1 MDTKRTKKHTKQ
13 TKRQNIYNTY
23 NITLEMVVTQ
33 ISATLKSIHNHVQS
47 VKSSLHF
54 SVCDQCLPGLI
65 KSISRSLQSGLDF
78 LRYSDSDNLY
88 ILLPPLQSSWVPR
101 RGEQGPKTI
110 EQIHKDAELEEQRE
124 QMKVQ
129 HAFISKPSGGHGG
142 RNDGGRNDGGR
153 NDGGGRG
160 GRGGREGRDN
170 QGRGQP
176 PQDEGWNTV
185 PISTKNRP
193 IDTSRLSKITKV
205 GERTLHWD
213 RNARFQYDFCYFF
226 LPSTI

>member
-1 MDTKRTKKHTKQ
+1 MKEWREKWPDCSFDVDK
-13 TKRQNIYNTY
+13 
-23 NITLEMVVTQ
+23 
-33 ISATLKSIHNHVQS
+33 
-47 VKSSLHF
+47 
-54 SVCDQCLPGLI
+54 
-65 KSISRSLQSGLDF
+65 
-78 LRYSDSDNLY
+78 YSDSTPDSDPWRYLKVKAQPFTICEASVVIADVVESALAKGPRMTRNDN
-88 ILLPPLQSSWVPR
+88 R
-101 RGEQGPKTI
+101 
-110 EQIHKDAELEEQRE
+110 
-124 QMKVQ
+124 
-129 HAFISKPSGGHGG
+129 G

-160 GRGGREGRDN
+160 GRGGREGREGRDN
-170 QGRGQP
+170 QGRGQA

-205 GERTLHWD
+205 GERTLHLD